1 MDVRHS
7 LGWYPILAHSWMRWY
22 ISSSRTVH
30 VHQYALP
37 VMPEIPGAFIGAA
50 VNSASW
56 TSHFVTSW
64 YSISSTL
71 YSRSMGGSSESWGCG
86 GKRVD
91 LSKRHLSLCETAGV
105 PLSPLDRAGDVYTH
119 FPFVHF
125 LKFHMLCTSASSVS
139 FR

>member
-1 MDVRHS
+1 MDICHS

-37 VMPEIPGAFIGAA
+37 VMLEILGAFIGAA
-50 VNSASW
+50 VNSASQ

-91 LSKRHLSLCETAGV
+91 LGKRNSSLW
-105 PLSPLDRAGDVYTH
+105 
-119 FPFVHF
+119 
-125 LKFHMLCTSASSVS
+125 KTSVC
-139 FR
+139 